1 MNLSSIVRIS
11 ESCSDRHAFSQNGN
25 TRPIHP
31 IGRSNSV
38 SARVRL
44 SRHFQSVPLRWLLVV
59 PFVVQISAAVGI
71 VGYLSF
77 RNGQNAVNQVAG
89 ELRKKTSDRIQQ
101 DLKDYLQTPYL
112 LNQTNAI
119 ALRQELVNGSDLST
133 FEQVFAQQL
142 KTFELLHYTCWANQ
156 QGQYTGV
163 TRLPN
168 GILNIESVDD
178 ASDPRYKIYSVTAQ
192 GTRNKLLSS
201 NANYDARTRPWYKQ
215 AIAARKQTWSTPYIW
230 FNQSDMSIDA
240 VMPIFDSQN
249 KPLGV
254 LASPFKLSRIKDYFQ
269 SLRISPH
276 AESFIID
283 QSGLLIASSAD
294 DKPFRVNAIT
304 QKPERIAPSQSQ
316 QPLIRATAQF
326 LKGLNSSTG
335 VKKRRQLDFQ
345 FNQQRQLLEV
355 LPFSDGRGVNWQIV
369 VIVPEADLM
378 GQIESNTRT
387 TTLLCLLALG
397 GAIASSIWTARRISR
412 PIREFSQA
420 SIALATA
427 TQEGFVEGD
436 LDQSTGYHSYV
447 QEMQTLAN
455 AFNQMSTQ
463 IQGSFTQLEQT
474 NTQLE
479 DRTKTLEKAL
489 VDLKQS
495 QRQLVQSEKLS
506 SLGQL
511 LAGVAH
517 EINNPISFIYGN
529 LKPGDKYIQDLLELV
544 ALYQQE
550 YEANEAIAQR
560 AKKIDLDYL
569 IEDLPKLWQS
579 MKVGAD
585 RIQDIV
591 MSLRNF
597 SRTDETELRAVNLHD
612 GIDSTLIILRNRWK
626 NQDFR
631 PAIEIIKQ
639 YSELPLIECY
649 IGQINQVFMNILVN
663 AIDALDERDQT
674 RTFDECEAAP
684 STIWIST
691 TIINGWVQITIAD
704 NGTGMSE
711 ITQNQLFDPFY
722 TTKPIG
728 KGTGLGL
735 SISYAIITERHHGKL
750 QCDSTLGEGS
760 KFIVEI
766 PIRQTAV

>member
-38 SARVRL
+38 VARARL

-269 SLRISPH
+269 SIRISPH

-283 QSGLLIASSAD
+283 QAGLLIASSAD

-511 LAGVAH
+511 VAGVAH

>member
-1 MNLSSIVRIS
+1 M
-11 ESCSDRHAFSQNGN
+11 
-25 TRPIHP
+25 
-31 IGRSNSV
+31 

-89 ELRKKTSDRIQQ
+89 ELRKKTSDRIQH

-249 KPLGV
+249 QPLGV

-276 AESFIID
+276 AESFIVD

-455 AFNQMSTQ
+455 VFNQMSTQ

-511 LAGVAH
+511 VAGVAH

>member
-38 SARVRL
+38 VARARL

-254 LASPFKLSRIKDYFQ
+254 LASPFKLSRIKDYLQ

-276 AESFIID
+276 AESFIVD

-455 AFNQMSTQ
+455 VFNQMSTQ

-612 GIDSTLIILRNRWK
+612 GIDSTLVILRNRWK

>member
-1 MNLSSIVRIS
+1 VSVR
-11 ESCSDRHAFSQNGN
+11 AL
-25 TRPIHP
+25 
-31 IGRSNSV
+31 
-38 SARVRL
+38 L
-44 SRHFQSVPLRWLLVV
+44 SRHFKSVPLRWLLVV

-89 ELRKKTSDRIQQ
+89 ELRKKTSARIQQ

-119 ALRQELVNGSDLST
+119 ALRQELVNGNDLSK
-133 FEQVFAQQL
+133 FEQVFTQQL
-142 KTFELLHYTCWANQ
+142 KIFELLHYTCWANQ

-168 GILNIESVDD
+168 GILNIEAVDD
-178 ASDPRYKIYSVTAQ
+178 AADPQYKIYSVTAQ
-192 GTRNKLLSS
+192 GTRKKLLSS
-201 NANYDARTRPWYKQ
+201 NSNYDARTRPWYKQ

-240 VMPIFDSQN
+240 VMPIFDQQN
-249 KPLGV
+249 QPLGV
-254 LASPFKLSRIKDYFQ
+254 LASPLKLSRIKDYLQ
-269 SLRISPH
+269 SLRVSPH
-276 AESFIID
+276 AESFIVD

-294 DKPFRVNAIT
+294 AKPFRVNALT
-304 QKPERIAPSQSQ
+304 HKPERITPDQSQ
-316 QPLIRATAQF
+316 APLIRATAQF
-326 LKGLNSSTG
+326 LKQLKNPTE
-335 VKKRRQLDFQ
+335 VKKSSQLDFQ
-345 FNQQRQLLEV
+345 FNQERQLLEI

-369 VIVPEADLM
+369 VMVPEIDLM

-387 TTLLCLLALG
+387 TALLCLLALG

-412 PIREFSQA
+412 PILEFSQA
-420 SIALATA
+420 STALATA
-427 TQEGFVEGD
+427 TRQGFTADD
-436 LDQSTGYHSYV
+436 LDQSTGYSSYV
-447 QEMQTLAN
+447 QEMQTLAT
-455 AFNQMSTQ
+455 AFSQMTTQ

-479 DRTKTLEKAL
+479 YRTKTLEKAL

-511 LAGVAH
+511 VAGVAH

-529 LKPGDKYIQDLLELV
+529 LKPGNKYIQDLLDLV

-550 YEANEAIAQR
+550 YEPNEAIAQK
-560 AKKIDLDYL
+560 AKQIDLDYL

-579 MKVGAD
+579 MKIGAD

-597 SRTDETELRAVNLHD
+597 SRTDETELRAVNLHE

-639 YSELPLIECY
+639 YSELPLTECY
-649 IGQINQVFMNILVN
+649 TGQINQVFMNILVN

-691 TIINGWVQITIAD
+691 TIINEWVQITIAD

-711 ITQNQLFDPFY
+711 ITQSQLFDPFY

-750 QCDSTLGEGS
+750 ECDSTLGEGS

>member
-1 MNLSSIVRIS
+1 M
-11 ESCSDRHAFSQNGN
+11 
-25 TRPIHP
+25 
-31 IGRSNSV
+31 

-511 LAGVAH
+511 VAGVAH

-550 YEANEAIAQR
+550 YETNEAIAQR

-591 MSLRNF
+591 ISLRNF

-639 YSELPLIECY
+639 YSELPLTECY

-750 QCDSTLGEGS
+750 ECDSTLGEGS

>member
-31 IGRSNSV
+31 ISRSNSV

-269 SLRISPH
+269 SIRISPH

-283 QSGLLIASSAD
+283 QAGLLIASSAD

-489 VDLKQS
+489 ADLKQS

-511 LAGVAH
+511 VAGVAH

-550 YEANEAIAQR
+550 YETNEAIAQR